1 MPNLRASRQI
11 FGCPTLAASLFLR
24 LQRVHNCSTRARN
37 GQVAFSSRKSHLA
50 RRLKRLVNCGTA
62 LGWGLAFV
70 ALCAALPA
78 QTSNTISVRLLDGR
92 TGLPVKASNFV
103 VRVDHHDTDHPD
115 WVTVNDDGTVL
126 VTIPADAKEI
136 SLKATYGMGMD
147 TYINCDAAKES
158 DKERNMWY
166 SIATILSTGIVAPDE
181 CALTKYKPKPGEFT
195 FFVRKRSWHDQL
207 EN

>member
-1 MPNLRASRQI
+1 MPNLRALSQFVI
-11 FGCPTLAASLFLR
+11 VAAFITA
-24 LQRVHNCSTRARN
+24 CS
-37 GQVAFSSRKSHLA
+37 V
-50 RRLKRLVNCGTA
+50 V
-62 LGWGLAFV
+62 
-70 ALCAALPA
+70 LPA
-78 QTSNTISVRLLDGR
+78 QTTNTLSVRLLDGK
-92 TGLPVKASNFV
+92 TGLPVKASNFL
-103 VRVDHHDTDHPD
+103 VRVDHHETDHPD

-126 VTIPADAKEI
+126 ITVPADAKEI

-147 TYINCDAAKES
+147 TFVNCDAAKES
-158 DKERNMWY
+158 DKERDIWY